1 MNNLNPS
8 QAYKLSAVL
17 VLGGI
22 AGIVFFGNKTP
33 QKNLFDRTG
42 PPPKFVPKPVAGEDE
57 EEDLKRHLADID
69 LSKLKKK

>member
-42 PPPKFVPKPVAGEDE
+42 PP
-57 EEDLKRHLADID
+57 
-69 LSKLKKK
+69 